1 MEGIMSTSDRLV
13 EIARDDGVA
22 TIRMMSDKS
31 RNSLSQDMRVQLSA
45 AFAEVAADEDVRAIY
60 FTGSGKAF
68 CSGGDL
74 KYMKTL
80 TGPWGVHKRFRRLGE
95 WLLPFIRMEKPVVVG
110 VNGVA
115 VGGGM
120 GLAFAGDLIIAAESA
135 RFMAGFFRVGVVPD
149 VATMYTLP
157 RLVGMARAKQFI
169 FGNKT
174 WTAQDALANG
184 LVESVVPDAELDRV
198 GLAKARELADGPA
211 GVIGIAKLIMARSFE
226 STLDD
231 MFLLEGCGQVLSM
244 SSAEF
249 AEGLDAMLEKRPARF
264 KDKRNL

>member
-1 MEGIMSTSDRLV
+1 MSTPERLLDV
-13 EIARDDGVA
+13 QRDDGVA
-22 TIRMMSDKS
+22 TVRMVSDKS
-31 RNSLSQDMRVQLSA
+31 RNSLSQEMRMQLA
-45 AFAEVAADEDVRAIY
+45 ATFAELAADDSVRAIY

-80 TGPWGVHKRFRRLGE
+80 TGPWGVHKRFRKLAE

-110 VNGVA
+110 VNGIA

-120 GLAFAGDLIIAAESA
+120 GLAFAGDLIVAAESA
-135 RFMAGFFRVGVVPD
+135 KFMAGFFRVGVVPD

-174 WTAQDALANG
+174 WTANDALANG
-184 LVESVVPDAELDRV
+184 LVESVVPDADLDRIC
-198 GLAKARELADGPA
+198 LAKARELADGPA
-211 GVIGIAKLIMARSFE
+211 GVIGIAKLIMGRSFE

-249 AEGLDAMLEKRPARF
+249 KEGLDALLEKRPAKF